1 MTPEEKL
8 NKLLSSIKDVREKQK
23 SYFKARKSNAL
34 PYVTAKLLEDSKE
47 AEKEL
52 DKVIAEIEKK
62 EDTQINLF

>member
-1 MTPEEKL
+1 MTAEEKL
-8 NKLLSSIKDVREKQK
+8 NTLLSCIKNVREKQK
-23 SYFKARKSNAL
+23 SYFKARKSNSL

-52 DKVIAEIEKK
+52 DRIIAELEKK